1 MQELMDNSEENIPNK
16 APNQQ
21 IDNNDQKT
29 LNGIIKSD
37 STVIQI
43 EHNKNHQKNSF
54 SNVHKY
60 KQNKKR
66 SFTKDDFIFLHK
78 IG

>member
-1 MQELMDNSEENIPNK
+1 MDNSEENIPNK

-43 EHNKNHQKNSF
+43 EHNKNH
-54 SNVHKY
+54 
-60 KQNKKR
+60 
-66 SFTKDDFIFLHK
+66 
-78 IG
+78 